1 MRKHPLIALTAFTAL
16 GASAVAGTTAGTDH
30 SPRSLLANASGHV
43 LAQPELSAARVRAA
57 QVRVAPRRENA
68 HHAEVWHGADLLD
81 GTRIDLALSR
91 TGPTTPSL
99 QGQVLALATKPAA
112 PPTPPAPAPAPV
124 VVTTAPAPPPPP
136 PPAPSGGIWYEL
148 RVCESGDNYAADTG
162 NGYFG
167 AYQFSLSTWYGLGFT
182 GLPSQAP
189 PAVQDRAAQE
199 LQATSGW
206 AQWPECAAELGLT

>member
-16 GASAVAGTTAGTDH
+16 GASAVAGTTAGNTH
-30 SPRSLLANASGHV
+30 SPRPLLANASSHF
-43 LAQPELSAARVRAA
+43 LIQPALSAAHFKAA
-57 QVRVAPRRENA
+57 GSRLGAGPE
-68 HHAEVWHGADLLD
+68 HARGAGRWHGVDLVE

-91 TGPTTPSL
+91 SGPTRPSL
-99 QGQVLALATKPAA
+99 HDQVLALATKPAA
-112 PPTPPAPAPAPV
+112 PPAPTAAPV
-124 VVTTAPAPPPPP
+124 VVTPAPAPPPPP

-148 RVCESGDNYAADTG
+148 RVCESGDNYSADTG
-162 NGYFG
+162 NGYYG